1 MLELYVMRHAKS
13 SWDDLN
19 LSDHERPLNTRG
31 KKAAKKICEFF
42 VKRKISFDLIVLSTS
57 TRTKK
62 TLKILQKKIDKP
74 KKIIISKNLYLA
86 NENDIV
92 LKIKEI
98 NENYKKV
105 LLINHEPAIT
115 NLVNYLVKNKKNNL
129 FKLINYKFPTA
140 AFAKIVFDFN
150 KWSLINSNT
159 GILKNFIRPK
169 DIHDSNE

>member
-13 SWDDLN
+13 SWDNSDLN
-19 LSDHERPLNTRG
+19 DHDRPLSNRG
-31 KKAAKKICEFF
+31 KRNAKTICEFF
-42 VKRKISFDLIVLSTS
+42 VKKKISFDLIILSTS

-62 TLKILQKKIDKP
+62 TLKILQKKIDRP

-86 NENDIV
+86 NENNIV

-140 AFAKIVFDFN
+140 AFAKIVFTLDS
-150 KWSLINSNT
+150 WSKISDST
-159 GILKNFIRPK
+159 GLLKNFIRPK
-169 DIHDSNE
+169 DI

>member
-19 LSDHERPLNTRG
+19 LSDHERPLNSRG

-42 VKRKISFDLIVLSTS
+42 VKKKISFDLIVLSTS

-86 NENDIV
+86 NENNIV

-140 AFAKIVFDFN
+140 AFAKIVFDLN
-150 KWSLINSNT
+150 KWSLINYNT

-169 DIHDSNE
+169 DI